1 MNETLVFRPHS
12 EKQNT
17 IINSDSKITIAA
29 TGIQWGKTLVG
40 VMRQTIYY
48 FTYTD
53 RQDNFLITSPTYKI
67 LSQSTL
73 PVFNHVMGAYG
84 KWDKKNDCFMITG
97 GGTVWF
103 RTGTDPNSVVGITRV
118 RSILCDEAGLYS
130 RYFWDNIQ
138 ARSSFSEAPIS
149 IVSSPY
155 SLNWLWTDYIRK
167 WNNHDPYIRKIATII
182 QANSSENPY
191 FPKSEY
197 INRQYTMD
205 PRRFNMVYGGQFERP
220 EGLVYDCFKEEI
232 HVIEPIALPS
242 GARIFA
248 GVDWGYTDPFV
259 IVVVAVQPDGT
270 RYQIAEYYQPAKRLA
285 EMVMAAQRFRDLYQI
300 EEFHCDPSRP
310 EYIQEFCLNG
320 LNAMAAINTIQIG
333 IEEHY
338 KLIKADKYKVF
349 SNCKNTID
357 EYSSYHYPDPK
368 DLKPDQNGKDM
379 LPVDQNNHA
388 MDGSRYCTMGTIDV
402 ERINSIVRPGDQK
415 HDHQLHHSERI
426 KKLMRK
432 RKEYA

>member
-1 MNETLVFRPHS
+1 
-12 EKQNT
+12 
-17 IINSDSKITIAA
+17 
-29 TGIQWGKTLVG
+29 
-40 VMRQTIYY
+40 
-48 FTYTD
+48 
-53 RQDNFLITSPTYKI
+53 
-67 LSQSTL
+67 
-73 PVFNHVMGAYG
+73 
-84 KWDKKNDCFMITG
+84 
-97 GGTVWF
+97 
-103 RTGTDPNSVVGITRV
+103 
-118 RSILCDEAGLYS
+118 
-130 RYFWDNIQ
+130 
-138 ARSSFSEAPIS
+138 
-149 IVSSPY
+149 
-155 SLNWLWTDYIRK
+155 
-167 WNNHDPYIRKIATII
+167 
-182 QANSSENPY
+182 
-191 FPKSEY
+191 
-197 INRQYTMD
+197 
-205 PRRFNMVYGGQFERP
+205 MVYGGQFERP
-220 EGLVYDCFKEEI
+220 EGLVYDCFREEI

-242 GARIFA
+242 SARIYA

-259 IVVVAVQPDGT
+259 IVVIAVLPDGT

-285 EMVMAAQRFRDLYQI
+285 EMVMAAQRFRDIYQI

-368 DLKPDQNGKDM
+368 DLKPDQDGKDM